1 MKKPKYP
8 VYVISKG
15 RADTCLTANFL
26 LKDKVNFKLVIEPQE
41 YEKYSKYYDSSI
53 IITTPFKNLGLGSI
67 PVRNFVWE
75 HSKKLGF
82 KRHWIMDDNIRNIH
96 RKYKNTRIRVNGN
109 IGLRCCEDFTD
120 RYTNIAIAGLNYV
133 SFAIKRRQPPFQ
145 LNAHVYS
152 TLLIDNSLNI
162 RWRGRYNEDTDL
174 CLQALSLGYCTVN
187 FNAFLIE
194 KMHTMTMKGGNTDQL
209 YKGDGR
215 LTMARSLEKMWP
227 RVVETTRKFKR
238 PQHHIQNNWQ
248 KFDTQL
254 IRRKDIDWENMQKT
268 DNYGLRLVQL
278 KQPKSGSKELKKLF
292 DN

>member
-26 LKDKVNFKLVIEPQE
+26 LKDKVDFKLVIEPQE
-41 YEKYSKYYDSSI
+41 YDKYVKHYDPSI
-53 IITTPFKNLGLGSI
+53 LITTPFKNLGLGSI

-75 HSKKLGF
+75 HSKELGF
-82 KRHWIMDDNIRNIH
+82 KRHWIMDDNILSVY
-96 RKYKNTRIRVNGN
+96 RKYKNTRIRCNSN
-109 IGLRCCEDFTD
+109 IALRCCEDFTD
-120 RYTNIAIAGLNYV
+120 RYTNIALSGLNYYT
-133 SFAIKRRQPPFQ
+133 FAITRNQPPFY
-145 LNAHVYS
+145 LNAHIYS
-152 TLLIDNSLNI
+152 TLLIDNSLDI

-174 CLQALSLGYCTVN
+174 CLQALSLGLCTV
-187 FNAFLIE
+187 
-194 KMHTMTMKGGNTDQL
+194 
-209 YKGDGR
+209 KGDGR

-227 RVVETTRKFKR
+227 KVVKTTRKFQR

-254 IRRKDIDWENMQKT
+254 IRRKDIDWDNLQKT

-278 KQPKSGSKELKKLF
+278 KQPKSGSQELKKLF
-292 DN
+292 DE

>member
-41 YEKYSKYYDSSI
+41 YKKYSKNYDSSI
-53 IITTPFKNLGLGSI
+53 IITTPFKNLGLGSV
-67 PVRNFVWE
+67 PARNFVWQ
-75 HSKKLGF
+75 HSKECGA
-82 KRHWIMDDNIRNIH
+82 KRHWIMDDNILSVY
-96 RKYKNTRIRVNGN
+96 RKYKNTRIRCNSN
-109 IGLRCCEDFTD
+109 IALRCCEDFTD
-120 RYTNIAIAGLNYV
+120 RYTNIALSGLNYYT
-133 SFAIKRRQPPFQ
+133 FAITRNQPPFY
-145 LNAHVYS
+145 LNAHIYS
-152 TLLIDNSLNI
+152 TLLIDNSLDI

-174 CLQALSLGYCTVN
+174 CLQALSLGLCTVN
-187 FNAFLIE
+187 FNAFLID
-194 KMHTMTMKGGNTDQL
+194 KMQTMTMKGGNTDQL

-227 RVVETTRKFKR
+227 HVVETTRKFQR